1 MTLEKLLEPLLE
13 SEAFQSLLD
22 GPSPRLARADATG
35 HPYVLAA
42 LAEAVEAPVMVVA
55 PGPREADHL
64 VRGAAAFLGAE
75 RVALFP
81 AWEALPSEGISPGPE
96 VVARRAEAAH
106 RLEGSKGPF
115 LMVTPVAAALQRI
128 VPTLARPPR
137 FVETGDQV
145 APDALA
151 ESLVARGYRRADL
164 VMHRG
169 EFAVRGGIVDVFP
182 GSASRPVRAEF
193 FGDEVERIREFSPA
207 TQVTTGPAG
216 RVEIFPVRELLPDE
230 EIRERA
236 RAEVPRH
243 KGRPR
248 ELLDRIAEG
257 LVFEGMEQAAPL
269 VYDEMPV
276 LADLLPEG
284 SWVSVTS
291 VRRTLERARGIAA
304 ESAAL
309 AEATGLGRRDPMAD
323 PDEALEGRPRADLTE
338 FTEGTDLGISG
349 WEGLPGE
356 RLASRAAALAG
367 EGYTVALSAVGRGS
381 LERAREVL
389 GRAGLSDLPSEL
401 AIESGLL
408 EGFVFPEGRIAVV
421 GEDDLFGRRRR
432 AHEAPRVTGRPA
444 AAFAEE
450 LSPGDF
456 AVHRVHG
463 VGRYVGMV
471 RREIGGSERDYLLLE
486 YAAGDRLYVPAEQLD
501 VVSRY
506 VGGEQPR
513 LHRLGTNDWPRAKAR
528 VRRAV
533 RDMAGELVRLY
544 SARMA
549 ARGHAFSPDAPWQH
563 ELEDAFPY
571 EATRDQL
578 VAAADVKRDME
589 SPKPMD
595 RLICGDVGYGKT
607 EVAVR
612 AAFKSVMDGKQVAIL
627 VPTTLLA
634 EQHHVTFSERFA
646 PFPVRVEMLS
656 RFRSRAEQRAIL
668 EDVAAGKVDVVIG
681 THRLLSSDVR
691 FKDLGLLIVDEEQ
704 RFGVAHKERLKRL
717 RVNVDVIT
725 MTATPIPRTLEM
737 ALSGVREMSVVD
749 TPPEDRQSVLTYV
762 GPWDEYVALSAVRRE
777 LRRGGQTFWVR
788 PNVRSID
795 RWAARISSKV
805 PEARVGIAHGQ
816 MDEADLEKAMLGFWN
831 GESDVLVCTTIIE
844 SGLDVPNANTLV
856 ADRADRFGLS
866 QLYQLRGRV
875 GRSAERAFAYLFFPE
890 ESRMSEEAH
899 ERLAAISR
907 FTALGS
913 GFKVAMRDLE
923 IRGAGNL
930 LGAEQ
935 SGHIAAV
942 GFDTYARI
950 LAESVADLKGEP
962 LPEEIDIRVDLPVRA
977 FLPVAYVGQES
988 LRLEL
993 YRRISSART
1002 DQEVESVRAEA
1013 EDRFGPLPPEAVTLL
1028 DLARLRIAADVRGIT
1043 EVVTYRSQVRIKPV
1057 GEPGELPDRASHHAT
1072 TRTLNLDPEPRDM
1085 GPGLPAWVRER
1096 LEAAVP
1102 A

>member
-1 MTLEKLLEPLLE
+1 MTLRKLLEPLLE
-13 SEAFQSLLD
+13 SGAFQALLAAS
-22 GPSPRLARADATG
+22 SPRLARADAAG

-42 LAEAVEAPVMVVA
+42 VAEAVEAPVLVVT
-55 PGPREADHL
+55 PGPREAEAL
-64 VRGAAAFLGAE
+64 AAAGGAFLGPE
-75 RVALFP
+75 RVAVFP

-96 VVARRAEAAH
+96 VVARRTEGAH
-106 RLEGSKGPF
+106 RLAGSKGSF
-115 LMVTPVAAALQRI
+115 LIVAPVAAALQRI
-128 VPTLARPPR
+128 VPTLGRPPKA
-137 FVETGDQV
+137 VQAGDAL
-145 APDALA
+145 APDALV

-164 VMHRG
+164 VVHRG
-169 EFAVRGGIVDVFP
+169 ELAVRGGIVDVFP
-182 GSASRPVRAEF
+182 GTASRPVRIEF
-193 FGDEVERIREFSPA
+193 YGDEVERVREFSPA
-207 TQVTTGPAG
+207 TQTTTGPAD
-216 RVEIFPVRELLPDE
+216 RVEIFAVRELLPDE
-230 EIRERA
+230 EVRERA
-236 RAEVPRH
+236 RAEVARH

-248 ELLDRIAEG
+248 ELLDRIGDG

-269 VYDEMPV
+269 LYDEMPV
-276 LADLLPEG
+276 LVDLLPEG

-291 VRRTLERARGIAA
+291 VRRTLELGRTIAA
-304 ESAAL
+304 EAAAL
-309 AEATGLGRRDPMAD
+309 AEATGVRGDPLAD
-323 PDEALEGRPRADLTE
+323 PDEAFSDRPRADLTE
-338 FTEGTDLGISG
+338 FTEGADLGISG

-356 RLASRAAALAG
+356 RLASRAAALA
-367 EGYTVALSAVGRGS
+367 EDGYAVAVSAAGRGS
-381 LERAREVL
+381 LERALEVL
-389 GRAGLSDLPSEL
+389 GRAGLTGLPSDL
-401 AIESGLL
+401 AVESGLL
-408 EGFVFPEGRIAVV
+408 EGFVFAGGRVAVV

-432 AHEAPRVTGRPA
+432 AHEAPRVTGRSA

-450 LSPGDF
+450 LSPGEF

-463 VGRYVGMV
+463 VGKYVGMV

-486 YAAGDRLYVPAEQLD
+486 YAAADRLYVPAEQVD

-506 VGGEQPR
+506 VGGERPR

-549 ARGHAFSPDAPWQH
+549 AQGHAFSSDAPWQH
-563 ELEDAFPY
+563 ELEDAFPH

-612 AAFKSVMDGKQVAIL
+612 AAFKAVMDGKQVAIL

-668 EDVAAGKVDVVIG
+668 EDVAAGSVDVVIG

-691 FKDLGLLIVDEEQ
+691 FKDLGLLVVDEEQ

-717 RVNVDVIT
+717 RVNVDVMT

-749 TPPEDRQSVLTYV
+749 TPPEDRQPILTYV
-762 GPWDEYVALSAVRRE
+762 GPWDEDVGLAAVRRE

-795 RWAARISSKV
+795 RWASRISSKV

-816 MDEADLEKAMLGFWN
+816 MDEAQLEKAMLGFWN
-831 GESDVLVCTTIIE
+831 GETDVLVCTTIIE

-856 ADRADRFGLS
+856 VDRADRFGLS

-890 ESRMSEEAH
+890 ESRMTEEAH

-950 LAESVADLKGEP
+950 LAESVAEMKGEP
-962 LPEEIDIRVDLPVRA
+962 LPEEIEIRVDLPVRA
-977 FLPVAYVGQES
+977 FLPVEYVGQES

-1002 DQEVESVRAEA
+1002 EEEIESVRTEA
-1013 EDRFGPLPPEAVTLL
+1013 EDRFGPLPSEAVTLL
-1028 DLARLRIAADVRGIT
+1028 DLARLRIAAEARGIT
-1043 EVVTYRSQVRIKPV
+1043 EVVTYRSQVRLKPV
-1057 GEPGELPDRASHHAT
+1057 AEPAELPGAASYHAP
-1072 TRTLNLDPEPRDM
+1072 TRTLNLDPEPREL

>member
-22 GPSPRLARADATG
+22 GPAPRLARADATG

-42 LAEAVEAPVMVVA
+42 LAEAAEAPVMVVA

-106 RLEGSKGPF
+106 RLERSKGPF

-137 FVETGDQV
+137 FVEAGDQV
-145 APDALA
+145 APDALT

-216 RVEIFPVRELLPDE
+216 RVEVFPVRELLPDE
-230 EIRERA
+230 EVRERA

-401 AIESGLL
+401 AIESGVL
-408 EGFVFPEGRIAVV
+408 EGFLFPEGRIAVV

-463 VGRYVGMV
+463 VGKYVGMV
-471 RREIGGSERDYLLLE
+471 RRAIGGSERDYLLLE
-486 YAAGDRLYVPAEQLD
+486 YAAGDRLYVPAEQVD

-549 ARGHAFSPDAPWQH
+549 AEGYAFGPDTTWQR
-563 ELEDAFPY
+563 ELEDVFPH
-571 EATRDQL
+571 EETRDQL
-578 VAAADVKRDME
+578 AAIVDVKRSME
-589 SPKPMD
+589 TPKPMD

-607 EVAVR
+607 EIAVR
-612 AAFKSVMDGKQVAIL
+612 AAFKAAMDGKQVAVL

-634 EQHHVTFSERFA
+634 EQHFVTFGERFA
-646 PFPVRVEMLS
+646 PFPVRLEMLS
-656 RFRSRAEQRAIL
+656 RFLSKAEQQRVI
-668 EDVAAGKVDVVIG
+668 EDLAEGKVDVVIG
-681 THRLLSSDVR
+681 THRLLSPDVR
-691 FKDLGLLIVDEEQ
+691 FKDLGLLVVDEEQ

-717 RVNVDVIT
+717 RVNVDVLT

-737 ALSGVREMSVVD
+737 ALSGVLGPGRRPLDRPVRGGPAGEDPRGPDGDRSRADGRGPAREDHAGVLERRDRRPGLHHDHRVRPRRPVGEHTRRGPCRPD
-749 TPPEDRQSVLTYV
+749 GAVPALPTPGPGGPLRRAGLRVPVLP
-762 GPWDEYVALSAVRRE
+762 GPDPP
-777 LRRGGQTFWVR
+777 LRRGPR
-788 PNVRSID
+788 
-795 RWAARISSKV
+795 AAGRDQ
-805 PEARVGIAHGQ
+805 PAHRARVGVPGGHAGSGDPRRRQPPRGRAVRAHRRCR
-816 MDEADLEKAMLGFWN
+816 
-831 GESDVLVCTTIIE
+831 V
-844 SGLDVPNANTLV
+844 
-856 ADRADRFGLS
+856 RH
-866 QLYQLRGRV
+866 LRPPAGRV
-875 GRSAERAFAYLFFPE
+875 GGRAEGP
-890 ESRMSEEAH
+890 
-899 ERLAAISR
+899 AA
-907 FTALGS
+907 A
-913 GFKVAMRDLE
+913 
-923 IRGAGNL
+923 RGAG
-930 LGAEQ
+930 
-935 SGHIAAV
+935 
-942 GFDTYARI
+942 D
-950 LAESVADLKGEP
+950 
-962 LPEEIDIRVDLPVRA
+962 
-977 FLPVAYVGQES
+977 
-988 LRLEL
+988 
-993 YRRISSART
+993 
-1002 DQEVESVRAEA
+1002 
-1013 EDRFGPLPPEAVTLL
+1013 
-1028 DLARLRIAADVRGIT
+1028 
-1043 EVVTYRSQVRIKPV
+1043 
-1057 GEPGELPDRASHHAT
+1057 PDRAA
-1072 TRTLNLDPEPRDM
+1072 R
-1085 GPGLPAWVRER
+1085 PG
-1096 LEAAVP
+1096 VP
-1102 A
+1102 ARRLPRAGVAPPGPVPADRLGRDRRGARGDRGRGRGPLRADAGGGPHVGRGGPAADRLPPAGGGRGQHVPGAGAGPSGGRPRGSGPSRGRFVPPLHRDAQPVTGAARPGTGPSRRTGSSASSTSCSPTHGSLSRSRRAKRGGRNDRSWRASTSRS